1 MEQRLYK
8 NGRFVIED
16 QDPSIGESALL
27 LLGGSW
33 AREDEVSSRCRL
45 LMDSKNGLIFLSST
59 IQISGT
65 AIFQADN
72 GSALSYS
79 ILISDENSNEVAE
92 IALKPERSGTS
103 LYESAFTWNLK
114 STSSLS
120 YVKSGRFT
128 ISLVAQTPN
137 EEKIKC
143 CSVECKVADTRGIL
157 STTELLKSFSQSL
170 DDRASKRVLSAYA
183 DIIRD
188 IEKHIIDGLKN
199 NLFDEPYYV
208 ARTTTGFIEEI
219 YNDIENGSASQFRTL
234 IEEFVSKNPGLELHA
249 DSEELGLRALF
260 DFLVNYM
267 ADPEDRAR
275 AAAMVKC
282 EYRNFTA
289 NDRSV
294 ILSALVSGILPHC
307 KVFAP
312 PKNVI
317 GRKVY
322 ALVESLLKIGI
333 KYVCAKHVD
342 RSIAICRATLP

>member
-1 MEQRLYK
+1 
-8 NGRFVIED
+8 
-16 QDPSIGESALL
+16 
-27 LLGGSW
+27 
-33 AREDEVSSRCRL
+33 
-45 LMDSKNGLIFLSST
+45 MDIKNGLIFSSSA

-65 AIFQADN
+65 VLFPDD

-79 ILISDENSNEVAE
+79 ILISDEDSNEVSE
-92 IALKPERSGTS
+92 IALKPEKSGTAH
-103 LYESAFTWNLK
+103 YESAFTWNLK
-114 STSSLS
+114 SGAS

-128 ISLVAQTPN
+128 ISLLAETPN
-137 EEKIKC
+137 EEKTKC

-170 DDRASKRVLSAYA
+170 DDKASKRVLSAYA

-188 IEKHIIDGLKN
+188 IEKQIIDGLKN
-199 NLFDEPYYV
+199 SLFDEPYFV
-208 ARTTTGFIEEI
+208 ARTTAGFIEQI
-219 YNDIENGSASQFRTL
+219 YNDIENGSSGQFRPL
-234 IEEFVSKNPGLELHA
+234 IEEFVSKNPGLGLHA

-317 GRKVY
+317 GRKAY

-333 KYVCAKHVD
+333 EYVCAKHVD
-342 RSIAICRATLP
+342 RSIAICRSTVA

>member
-1 MEQRLYK
+1 LEQRLYK
-8 NGRFVIED
+8 NGRFVIQE
-16 QDPSIGESALL
+16 QDASIGESSLV
-27 LLGGSW
+27 LGGGW
-33 AREDEVSSRCRL
+33 AREDKVSSRCRL
-45 LMDSKNGLIFLSST
+45 LMDNKNGLIFSSSA
-59 IQISGT
+59 IQISGSALFPT
-65 AIFQADN
+65 D

-103 LYESAFTWNLK
+103 LYSAFTWNLK

-317 GRKVY
+317 GRKAH

-342 RSIAICRATLP
+342 RSIAICRSTVA